1 MIARIEPS
9 PHDFTK
15 ISFYKVWLKHL
26 KLRHIYAVWNRA
38 VYHVLL
44 TLCVVKPLYRVDFL
58 LLHCDIRFVHVKPQQ
73 KHLAYLIVQE
83 SFSVKHLV
91 CMVPVQST
99 VDKLCRIYC
108 QAQLLLK
115 LSECRRYIVN
125 TGRYVSR
132 A

>member
-1 MIARIEPS
+1 MIARIEPP
-9 PHDFTK
+9 PHNFTK

-44 TLCVVKPLYRVDFL
+44 TLCVVKPLYRVDLL
-58 LLHCDIRFVHVKPQQ
+58 LLHGDVRFVHIEPQK
-73 KHLAYLIVQE
+73 KHLAYLVVQE

-91 CMVPVQST
+91 CMVSVQST

-108 QAQLLLK
+108 QAQLLPK
-115 LSECRRYIVN
+115 LSECRRYIVH

>member
-58 LLHCDIRFVHVKPQQ
+58 LLHCDVRFVHIEPQK
-73 KHLAYLIVQE
+73 KHLAYLVVQE
-83 SFSVKHLV
+83 SLSVKHLV
-91 CMVPVQST
+91 CMVSVQST
-99 VDKLCRIYC
+99 VDKLFGLYC
-108 QAQLLLK
+108 QPQLFPK
-115 LSECRRYIVN
+115 LSERRRYIVH
-125 TGRYVSR
+125 TGRYVSGT
-132 A
+132 

>member
-15 ISFYKVWLKHL
+15 ISFHKVWLKHP

-58 LLHCDIRFVHVKPQQ
+58 LLHGDVRFVHIESQQ
-73 KHLAYLIVQE
+73 KHLAYLVVQE

-91 CMVPVQST
+91 CMVSVQST
-99 VDKLCRIYC
+99 IDKLFGLYC
-108 QAQLLLK
+108 QAQLLLN
-115 LSECRRYIVN
+115 LSERRRYIVH

-132 A
+132 T